1 MSAIS
6 PVSPSVGPLPPVS
19 VAPASLANTAP
30 VTEAVASPPVTETPF
45 SKNKER
51 YKELVKII
59 VNESGSYSL
68 DDQLKA
74 FSAQWEMSVKG
85 ELYVGIDPATQD
97 QRDEAYPLH
106 DKMYNSEFS
115 RRMDRVYNKTVNADL
130 LATSRGEN
138 VFLASLRN
146 FANLSEDDQKI
157 FYTSQNGFDMSG
169 NRQYASF
176 DSYRDQQVENAQRA
190 VAYRGNDPALAQA
203 LTTIGSAKSGS
214 EWSSQILSLLKPLDA
229 EAYRGGD
236 PALAQA
242 LKTIGSAKSGSE
254 WSSQVLSLFKP
265 LDAEDRVPGQ
275 SPAQR
280 VFDVRPS
287 VPSSYE
293 PGNLR
298 ARLV

>member
-1 MSAIS
+1 
-6 PVSPSVGPLPPVS
+6 
-19 VAPASLANTAP
+19 
-30 VTEAVASPPVTETPF
+30 
-45 SKNKER
+45 
-51 YKELVKII
+51 
-59 VNESGSYSL
+59 
-68 DDQLKA
+68 
-74 FSAQWEMSVKG
+74 
-85 ELYVGIDPATQD
+85 
-97 QRDEAYPLH
+97 
-106 DKMYNSEFS
+106 
-115 RRMDRVYNKTVNADL
+115 MDRVYNKNVNANL
-130 LATSRGEN
+130 LAISRGEDAA
-138 VFLASLRN
+138 LAGLRN
-146 FANLSEDDQKI
+146 FANLSEDEQKI

-176 DSYRDQQVENAQRA
+176 DSYRDQQVENAQRE

-229 EAYRGGD
+229 EAYPGGD

-242 LKTIGSAKSGSE
+242 LKTNGSAKSGSE

-265 LDAEDRVPGQ
+265 LEAEDRVPGQ

-298 ARLV
+298 VRLV

>member
-1 MSAIS
+1 M
-6 PVSPSVGPLPPVS
+6 
-19 VAPASLANTAP
+19 
-30 VTEAVASPPVTETPF
+30 TEAVASPPVTETPF

-74 FSAQWEMSVKG
+74 FSAQWEMGVKG
-85 ELYVGIDPATQD
+85 EMYVGIDPSTQA
-97 QRDEAYPLH
+97 QRDDAYALSE
-106 DKMYNSEFS
+106 KVYNSELF
-115 RRMDRVYNKTVNADL
+115 RRMDRIQNKLGSAFSI
-130 LATSRGEN
+130 AHERGQN
-138 VFLASLRN
+138 VFLTSLRDL
-146 FANLSEDDQKI
+146 ASLSEDDQKI
-157 FYTSQNGFDMSG
+157 WYTYQNGFDMSG

-176 DSYRDQQVENAQRA
+176 DSYRDQQVKNAQRE

-280 VFDVRPS
+280 LFDVRPS

>member
-51 YKELVKII
+51 FKELVKII

-74 FSAQWEMSVKG
+74 FSARENMFINGDLMTADYKEQEESG
-85 ELYVGIDPATQD
+85 SLF
-97 QRDEAYPLH
+97 DEI
-106 DKMYNSEFS
+106 YNSELF
-115 RRMDRVYNKTVNADL
+115 RRMDKIQKNFISSGS
-130 LATSRGEN
+130 LAVASGQN
-138 VFLASLRN
+138 VFLTSLRDL
-146 FANLSEDDQKI
+146 ASLSEDDQKI
-157 FYTSQNGFDMSG
+157 WYTYQNGFDMSG
-169 NRQYASF
+169 SRQYASF
-176 DSYRDQQVENAQRA
+176 DSYRDQQVKNAQRE

-229 EAYRGGD
+229 E
-236 PALAQA
+236 
-242 LKTIGSAKSGSE
+242 
-254 WSSQVLSLFKP
+254 
-265 LDAEDRVPGQ
+265 DRVPGQ

-280 VFDVRPS
+280 LIDVRPS